1 MSLDIIQNT
10 FHAFEINLKIIRHY
24 LYENKSHITQDSL
37 ITINII
43 HEINML
49 VFFFNSPT
57 LLIYTFMYFY
67 F

>member
-1 MSLDIIQNT
+1 MSLDIIQNI

-49 VFFFNSPT
+49 
-57 LLIYTFMYFY
+57 IYLFIYF
-67 F
+67 